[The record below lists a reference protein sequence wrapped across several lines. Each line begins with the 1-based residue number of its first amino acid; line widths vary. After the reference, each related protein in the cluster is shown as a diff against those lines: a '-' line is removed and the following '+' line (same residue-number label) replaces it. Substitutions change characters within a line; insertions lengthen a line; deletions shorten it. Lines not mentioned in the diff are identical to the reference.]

1 MGLRWRKFKR
11 KFELSLDDKTKVL
24 LALFIA
30 AIVAAN
36 LLGTKITILFGIS
49 VSVGIFSYPLT
60 FLITDMI
67 EEVHGKRKTRI
78 FVYAGFLAILLV
90 LLLTYISVILPPA
103 SRYDFNEQYTII
115 FNPALRM
122 MIASIIAFLVA
133 QFHDLWAFNMWKQ
146 KTKGKLLWFRNTA
159 STIVSQFLDTSL
171 FMFIAF
177 YQVTP
182 KFTAGFVFALILPYW
197 LLKVFMAVCDTPF
210 CYLGVRWLRRS
221 KR

>member
-1 MGLRWRKFKR
+1 MGLKWRKFRR
-11 KFELSLDDKTKVL
+11 KFELSLDEKTKIL

-30 AIVAAN
+30 AIIAAN
-36 LLGTKITILFGIS
+36 LLGTKITVLFGIS
-49 VSVGIFSYPLT
+49 VSVGIFAYPLT

-67 EEVHGKRKTRI
+67 EEVHGKRKTRVFI
-78 FVYAGFLAILLV
+78 YAGFLAILLV
-90 LLLTYISVILPPA
+90 LLLTYISVVLPPA
-103 SRYDFNEQYTII
+103 SRYDFNEQYRTI

-146 KTKGKLLWFRNTA
+146 KTKGRFLWFRNTA
-159 STIVSQFLDTSL
+159 STVVSQFLDTTL

-221 KR
+221 KK